1 MAMEK
6 TIKDIFSWITS
17 KTKHTGQHEW
27 NRIYSGLVIIWV
39 PLLISQT
46 MSFKF
51 PKNFLRL

>member
-17 KTKHTGQHEW
+17 KTKHTGQYEW